1 MTISTA
7 TTPGQILT
15 SAYVNNN
22 INSGLVYVTTKTVPA
37 SSTTTTISSCF
48 PSDYNSFKVVFNLT
62 GTASG
67 NITAQLRVGTSTSAT
82 GYYSS
87 GYYMDVTGTSN
98 FPVKQ
103 TNASSYDGIAI
114 SAALGATGELTIN
127 NPNLAV
133 KSTFTSAYLRDDF
146 VSAINGYHNVATA
159 YDQLVIACS
168 AGVMA
173 GTITVYG
180 YRIA

>member
-1 MTISTA
+1 
-7 TTPGQILT
+7 
-15 SAYVNNN
+15 
-22 INSGLVYVTTKTVPA
+22 
-37 SSTTTTISSCF
+37 
-48 PSDYNSFKVVFNLT
+48 
-62 GTASG
+62 
-67 NITAQLRVGTSTSAT
+67 
-82 GYYSS
+82 
-87 GYYMDVTGTSN
+87 MDVTGTSN